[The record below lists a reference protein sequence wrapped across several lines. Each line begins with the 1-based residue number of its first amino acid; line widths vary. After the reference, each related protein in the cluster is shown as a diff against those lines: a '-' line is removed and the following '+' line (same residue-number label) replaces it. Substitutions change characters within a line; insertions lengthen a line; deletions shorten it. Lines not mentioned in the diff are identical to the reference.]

1 VLEELTRGVG
11 LFLPLSV
18 RRGQSTCA
26 WPTVRE
32 VPVQPSSSRVC
43 RVLARLR
50 FRSGFVLGF
59 RCSRFADGLSFSSG
73 RFGSGANGPPGPHG
87 QSIFPGS
94 SLVVLLAF
102 TNCPRLMAGLSAAPG
117 WTVRGSWPDCPRGL
131 CGQSAPPGRTVRQCL
146 AALLLGS
153 IPPSFLSYFR
163 VCFKE
168 SFLRLEVVP

>member
-1 VLEELTRGVG
+1 VCLADSPRAQCSL
-11 LFLPLSV
+11 
-18 RRGQSTCA
+18 C
-26 WPTVRE
+26 
-32 VPVQPSSSRVC
+32 VC
-43 RVLARLR
+43 RVLALLH

-59 RCSRFADGLSFSSG
+59 FCSRFADGPSFSSV
-73 RFGSGANGPPGPHG
+73 RFGSGADGPPGPCG

-102 TNCPRLMAGLSAAPG
+102 TDCPRLLARLS
-117 WTVRGSWPDCPRGL
+117 VWPLRSVCDTWSDCPRGQ

-153 IPPSFLSYFR
+153 IPLSSLSCFR

-168 SFLRLEVVP
+168 SFLRLEVDP